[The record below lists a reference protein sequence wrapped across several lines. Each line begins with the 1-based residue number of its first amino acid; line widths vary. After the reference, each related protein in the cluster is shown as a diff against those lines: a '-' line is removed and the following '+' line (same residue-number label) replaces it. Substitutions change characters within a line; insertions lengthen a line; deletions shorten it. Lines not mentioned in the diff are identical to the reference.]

1 MATSGMN
8 EQSLF
13 DYIKSTY
20 LEDLQKSEHTY
31 EYIDA
36 TSTGYRLTIELKCRT
51 THYDELILEKDKYE
65 SLMDRANDLGFTP
78 FYINSTPKGIYAF
91 NLRKITVTWITKRLP
106 SSTFYEAQEIDKKIA
121 LLHIEKAVVL

>member
-1 MATSGMN
+1 MT

-20 LEDLQKSEHTY
+20 LEDLEKSEHTY

-51 THYDELILEKDKYE
+51 AHYDELIIEKDKYD
-65 SLMDRANDLGFTP
+65 SLMDRAQDLGFTP

-91 NLRKITVTWITKRLP
+91 NLRKITVTWTTKRLP
-106 SSTFYEAQEIDKKIA
+106 ASTFDKGPEIDKQVA
-121 LLHIEKAVVL
+121 LLHIDKAVIL

>member
-1 MATSGMN
+1 MENSTMT

-20 LEDLQKSEHTY
+20 LEDLEKSEHTY

-51 THYDELILEKDKYE
+51 THYDELIIEKDKYE
-65 SLMDRANDLGFTP
+65 SLMDRAQDLGFTP

-91 NLRKITVTWITKRLP
+91 NLRKITVTWTTKRLP
-106 SSTFYEAQEIDKKIA
+106 SSTFYEAHEIDKKVA
-121 LLHIEKAVVL
+121 LLHIDKAVIL